1 MMRIL
6 SIDIGGTHLK
16 AAVVNSRGQLVADK
30 VSMKTPAPCPPRVM
44 LAALA
49 KLVGPLP
56 PHDRIAVG
64 FPGVVRDGHVITAP
78 NLGTRPWCNYPLTH
92 QLTKQFGGLALLIND
107 AEMQGL
113 AVIKGKGLELVLT
126 LGTGAGTGLFRD
138 GEIMPHLELAH
149 HPIHHNRTYDEYI
162 GGAALK
168 KVGRKRW
175 NKRVKKIIPI
185 LHTLLNYDHLFI
197 GGGNAQN
204 LDFRLPRG
212 VSRVSNI
219 AGLEGAAA
227 LWRMEERAKTGGG

>member
-1 MMRIL
+1 MRIL

-30 VSMKTPAPCPPRVM
+30 VAVKTPSPCPPRAL
-44 LAALA
+44 LAALT
-49 KLVGPLP
+49 KLVQPLP

-64 FPGVVRDGHVITAP
+64 FPGVVRGDHVLTAP
-78 NLGTRPWCNYPLTH
+78 NLGNKPWRNYPLASE
-92 QLTKQFGGLALLIND
+92 LTKHLGGRALLLND

-138 GEIMPHLELAH
+138 GEIMPHMELAH
-149 HPIHHNRTYDEYI
+149 HPIHNGKTYDEYI
-162 GGAALK
+162 GDAALK
-168 KVGRKRW
+168 KIGRKHW

-197 GGGNAQN
+197 GGGNSQN
-204 LDFRLPRG
+204 IDFRLPRG

-227 LWRMEERAKTGGG
+227 LWRMQRQGKTA